1 MRRPVLLGIVAL
13 FATQTIWSDVRKGG
27 FGAEKEGSPSKTER
41 KSDAAPKRSS
51 YPFYGT
57 LDSVDLKE
65 KTITL
70 RGKKKN
76 RVLVCT
82 SESRFFKNGA
92 SATLADAVP
101 GERISGSVHKNSEG
115 KEVALTIRFG
125 TKPASK

>member
-1 MRRPVLLGIVAL
+1 MRRSLLLGIVAF
-13 FATQTIWSDVRKGG
+13 FATQAIWSDVTKGG
-27 FGAEKEGSPSKTER
+27 FGAEKDGSPRKTER
-41 KSDAAPKRSS
+41 KSEAAPKTPS

-82 SESRFFKNGA
+82 SESRIFKNGT

-101 GERISGSVHKNSEG
+101 GERVSGSVHKNSEG
-115 KEVALTIRFG
+115 KEVVMTVRFG
-125 TKPASK
+125 TKPSSN